1 MDAIADVAATW
12 SSGFPPLGP
21 TQTFPKNNTT
31 ADAHRNGNVSNFA
44 SPALLGDAQVM
55 GLVQLF
61 GVGPTQAVPEP
72 ATLGLLAAG
81 FGLLTAA
88 GRRLGGRRERRPPFL
103 KDDLENC
110 GRTSRPSE
118 RK

>member
-21 TQTFPKNNTT
+21 TQTFPKNNIT

-88 GRRLGGRRERRPPFL
+88 RRPPRGRRGRPPPL
-103 KDDLENC
+103 LQDQPEN
-110 GRTSRPSE
+110 S
-118 RK
+118 

>member
-1 MDAIADVAATW
+1 MGAIADAAGTW
-12 SSGFPPLGP
+12 SVGVPLLGTTP
-21 TQTFPKNNTT
+21 TFTKNNIT

-81 FGLLTAA
+81 FGLLAA
-88 GRRLGGRRERRPPFL
+88 ARRRLGGRRERRPPL
-103 KDDLENC
+103 PQDDHEHC
-110 GRTSRPSE
+110 GRPR
-118 RK
+118 R